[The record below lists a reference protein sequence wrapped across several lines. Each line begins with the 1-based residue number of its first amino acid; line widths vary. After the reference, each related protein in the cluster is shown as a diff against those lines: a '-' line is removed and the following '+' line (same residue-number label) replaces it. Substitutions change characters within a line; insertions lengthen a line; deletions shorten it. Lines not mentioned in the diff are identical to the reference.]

1 MTITAM
7 AGFITLGIIIYLI
20 INCIEALRLKANQKK
35 IVIDDTEI

>member
-1 MTITAM
+1 MTAM

-20 INCIEALRLKANQKK
+20 INCIEALRLKTNKKK